1 MARSSASRE
10 ASQSAGVTAS
20 RAISGETLSTRA
32 LNRATL
38 ARQHLL
44 ERAEH
49 DAERMVARLVGLQSQ
64 LPSPPYIGV
73 WTRSA
78 DFKLDE
84 LTRLLFDRVIVRST
98 MMRYTQHLIGAEDYL
113 WLRPTLQ
120 PMLDRAQ
127 QSFFGRHT
135 KDMDIAELANYGRDL
150 IRSRQ
155 LTLVELRKLL
165 AERWP
170 DRNPT
175 ALGYSVQYMVPM
187 VHVPPCGTWGKGGAV
202 TLTLA
207 EDWLGRP
214 LGEPDQAQMV
224 RRYLA
229 AFGPASVKDVQAWSA
244 LRGLAGAVEQL
255 RPRLAVF
262 RDERGEELFDLPDA
276 PRPDP
281 QTPAPPRFLPDYDN
295 LIVAHADR
303 SRVITEEQ
311 RKVVSSGV
319 GGKTRTRP
327 GQHGAVA
334 ATLLVDGVVRATWKV
349 ERAKKDATLVVEPF
363 SPLSKAEQAEVAQ
376 EGERLLAFAAG
387 DAVGHGVEFI

>member
-1 MARSSASRE
+1 ME
-10 ASQSAGVTAS
+10 
-20 RAISGETLSTRA
+20 ETLSVRA

-44 ERAEH
+44 ERA
-49 DAERMVARLVGLQSQ
+49 DRGAEEMVARLVGLQSQ

-73 WTRSA
+73 WTRSTA
-78 DFKLDE
+78 FELE
-84 LTRLLFDRVIVRST
+84 TLTRLLFDRTIVRST
-98 MMRYTQHLIGAEDYL
+98 MMRYTQHLIGATDYQ

-127 QSFFGRHT
+127 QSFFGRLT
-135 KDMDIAELANYGRDL
+135 KGMDLAELAEYGREL
-150 IRSRQ
+150 ISGRE
-155 LTLVELRKLL
+155 LTLVELRTLL

-175 ALGYSVQYMVPM
+175 ALGYSVQYMVPL
-187 VHVPPCGTWGKGGAV
+187 VHVPPTGTWRKGGAV
-202 TLTLA
+202 TLALA
-207 EDWLGRP
+207 EQWLGRP
-214 LGEPDQAQMV
+214 LGEPDLAQMV

-244 LRGLAGAVEQL
+244 LRGLADTVERL
-255 RPRLAVF
+255 RPTLAVF
-262 RDERGEELFDLPDA
+262 RDASGEELFDLPDA
-276 PRPDP
+276 ARPDP

-311 RKVVSSGV
+311 RKVVSSGA
-319 GGKTRTRP
+319 GGRTRTRP

-334 ATLLVDGVVRATWKV
+334 ATLLVDGVVRATWRI
-349 ERAKKDATLVVEPF
+349 ERVKKESALVIEPF
-363 SPLSKAEQAEVAQ
+363 SPLSDAEKAEVRA
-376 EGERLLAFAAG
+376 EGEKLLAFAAEG
-387 DAVGHGVEFI
+387 TAGQGIEFI

>member
-1 MARSSASRE
+1 MARSAAARE
-10 ASQSAGVTAS
+10 APRPTVAPDA
-20 RAISGETLSTRA
+20 AETLSTRA

-38 ARQHLL
+38 ARQCLL
-44 ERAEH
+44 RRADC
-49 DAERMVARLVGLQSQ
+49 DAQEMVARLVGLQSQ

-73 WTRSA
+73 WTRSTA
-78 DFKLDE
+78 FELE
-84 LTRLLFDRVIVRST
+84 SLTRLLFERTVVRST
-98 MMRYTQHLIGAEDYL
+98 MMRYTQHLIGAADYV

-127 QSFFGRHT
+127 QSFFGRLT
-135 KDMDIAELANYGRDL
+135 KGMDVAELAEYGREL
-150 IRSRQ
+150 ISGRE
-155 LTLVELRKLL
+155 LTLVELRRQL

-175 ALGYSVQYMVPM
+175 ALGYSVQYLVPL

-207 EDWLGRP
+207 EEWLGRP
-214 LGEPDQAQMV
+214 LGEPDQAEMV

-244 LRGLAGAVEQL
+244 LRGLADTVERL
-255 RPRLAVF
+255 RPQLAAF
-262 RDERGEELFDLPDA
+262 RDAGGEELFDLPDA
-276 PRPDP
+276 PRPDEH
-281 QTPAPPRFLPDYDN
+281 TPAPPRFLPDYDN

-334 ATLLVDGVVRATWKV
+334 ATLLVDGIVRATWRI
-349 ERAKKDATLVVEPF
+349 ERVKKDAALVIEPF
-363 SPLSKAEQAEVAQ
+363 SPLSARESAEVRE
-376 EGERLLAFAAG
+376 EGERLLAFAAQG
-387 DAVGHGVEFI
+387 STGQRVEFI